1 MGKDRFEPDGGG
13 RPGQDLKEGI
23 DMELYTAEDLKQ
35 MGETWELLDR
45 LEEIGPVRRRE
56 LVAMVRALAE
66 TARGNRVTREYLERH
81 LAAVS
86 RYLPSEVE
94 TFWAYY
100 LNGCRPESA
109 RRIGRRLHID
119 TSTVH
124 RHNRRVMEDLLVYVF
139 GIYGVFQGRA
149 GQGENGV

>member
-1 MGKDRFEPDGGG
+1 MGKNRPESNGGG

-35 MGETWELLDR
+35 MGETWQLLDR
-45 LEEIGPVRRRE
+45 LEEIGPARRRE

-66 TARGNRVTREYLERH
+66 MARENRIAREYLERH

-86 RYLPSEVE
+86 RSLPSEVE
-94 TFWAYY
+94 TFRAYY

-124 RHNRRVMEDLLVYVF
+124 RHNRRVMEYLLVYVF
-139 GIYGVFQGRA
+139 GIYGVFQDKTNGRKC
-149 GQGENGV
+149 EP